1 MTLPGERILVLN
13 AGSST
18 LKAAVLAPTA
28 GLDPADARLELP
40 ALATTTRRWADDH
53 RVPLTL
59 ERALA
64 EVGVDDPGELT
75 GIGHRI
81 VHGGTDLSAPARVD
95 AELIAA
101 LEALVDLAPLHMPPA
116 IATIAAM
123 TALAPGVPQ
132 VACFDTAFHAGLPE
146 VDRTYALPVAWRDEL
161 GLRRYGFHG
170 LSVDWAVRRAAA
182 LLDRPL
188 GELALVVAHLGAGA
202 SVTAVDGG
210 HSVHTS
216 MGYTPLEGLVMATRP
231 GSLDPGILT
240 ALARAG
246 RTPRELESGLQER
259 SGLVALAGSGD
270 MREILDRAAGGDSAA
285 RLALDVFVDR
295 AAAAIAAASTRLP
308 RLDGLVMTGGIG
320 EASSVVRATI
330 VARLGVLGLAP
341 LAAAEAVAAA
351 PAPAA
356 ASPAAASPAAASPG
370 DARPAGDA
378 VVSDPG
384 GPAVLRVTA
393 REDRI
398 IAAAVR
404 ALAAG

>member
-1 MTLPGERILVLN
+1 VTLSGERILVLN

-18 LKAAVLAPTA
+18 LKAAILAPAA
-28 GLDPADARLELP
+28 GTDPADARLDLP
-40 ALATTTRRWADDH
+40 ALATTTRRWSDDH
-53 RVPLTL
+53 RVPRTL

-64 EVGVDDPGELT
+64 EVGVDDPGGLA

-81 VHGGTDLSAPARVD
+81 VHGGTDLFAPARID
-95 AELIAA
+95 AALVGA
-101 LEALVDLAPLHMPPA
+101 LEALVPLAPLHMPPA

-123 TALAPGVPQ
+123 ISMAPDVPQ

-146 VDRTYALPVAWRDEL
+146 VDRTYALPAAWRDEL

-188 GELALVVAHLGAGA
+188 GGSALVVAHLGAGA
-202 SVTAVDGG
+202 SVTAVDGANA
-210 HSVHTS
+210 VHTS

-246 RTPRELESGLQER
+246 HAPDALETGLQER
-259 SGLVALAGSGD
+259 SGLVALAGTGD
-270 MREILDRAAGGDSAA
+270 MREILARAAAGDSAA
-285 RLALDVFVDR
+285 QLALDVFVDR
-295 AAAAIAAASTRLP
+295 AAAAIAAAATRLP

-320 EASSVVRATI
+320 EASSVVRAAI

-341 LAAAEAVAAA
+341 LAAL
-351 PAPAA
+351 
-356 ASPAAASPAAASPG
+356 G
-370 DARPAGDA
+370 DADPIADA
-378 VVSDPG
+378 IVSDG
-384 GPAVLRVTA
+384 GVPVLRVAA

-404 ALAAG
+404 AMAAG

>member
-1 MTLPGERILVLN
+1 VTLSGERILVLN

-18 LKAAVLAPTA
+18 LKAAILAPAPGT
-28 GLDPADARLELP
+28 DPADARLDLP
-40 ALATTTRRWADDH
+40 ALATTTRRWSDDH
-53 RVPLTL
+53 RVPRTL

-64 EVGVDDPGELT
+64 EVGVDDPGGLA

-81 VHGGTDLSAPARVD
+81 VHGGTDLFAPARID
-95 AELIAA
+95 AALVGA
-101 LEALVDLAPLHMPPA
+101 LEALVPLAPLHMPPA

-123 TALAPGVPQ
+123 TSMAPDVPQ

-146 VDRTYALPVAWRDEL
+146 VDRTYALPAAWRDEL

-188 GELALVVAHLGAGA
+188 GGSALVVAHLGAGA
-202 SVTAVDGG
+202 SVTAVDGANA
-210 HSVHTS
+210 VHTS

-246 RTPRELESGLQER
+246 HAPDALETGLQER
-259 SGLVALAGSGD
+259 SGLVALAGTGD
-270 MREILDRAAGGDSAA
+270 MREILARAAAGDSAA
-285 RLALDVFVDR
+285 QLALDVFVDR
-295 AAAAIAAASTRLP
+295 AAAAIAAAATRLP

-320 EASSVVRATI
+320 EVSSVVRAAI
-330 VARLGVLGLAP
+330 VARLGVLGLVPLAP
-341 LAAAEAVAAA
+341 L
-351 PAPAA
+351 
-356 ASPAAASPAAASPG
+356 G
-370 DARPAGDA
+370 DVDSIADA
-378 VVSDPG
+378 IVSDG
-384 GPAVLRVTA
+384 GVPVLRVAA

-404 ALAAG
+404 AMAAG